1 MSSTAAD
8 VATRLGDAIAGV
20 DRTTQFY
27 KGAKLAGDI
36 DQTRAQTEASMALAR
51 QRRLAA
57 EQAELTKRAV
67 ESAQAALNN
76 PNADPMNAPLG
87 DIVAGKL
94 GSDYSGAMQ
103 GRNYGQQHNQR
114 NTVATPEGAQLGD
127 TIVTE
132 DMRRAAEDALA
143 PGAAIATRRPRA
155 PGSPVIVDDG
165 AGGSV
170 YVSPE
175 DAPGRTPA
183 ARPAPARA
191 PQGPTTQSRQIDEL
205 IARGMDKDTA
215 TRLVYR
221 RYPNAQAA
229 FDSVYRAQLGQF
241 ATEAQAAE
249 AARAAV
255 EASYGAGALDE
266 QLYPPDAGDEEFGEG
281 EEVENPDTGQVLVLR
296 GGVWVD
302 KDTGQPVQ

>member
-20 DRTTQFY
+20 DRTSAY
-27 KGAKLAGDI
+27 MKGAKLSGDI
-36 DQTRAQTEASMALAR
+36 DQTRAQTEASLSLAR
-51 QRRLAA
+51 QRRIAS
-57 EQAELTKRAV
+57 EQAELEKRAV
-67 ESAQAALNN
+67 ESLQQSLNA
-76 PNADPMNAPLG
+76 PGADPMNAPLG
-87 DIVAGKL
+87 DIVAGKR
-94 GSDYSGAMQ
+94 GSDFSGAMQ
-103 GRNYGQQHNQR
+103 GRNYGQQFNQR
-114 NTVATPEGAQLGD
+114 ATVGTPEGQPLGD
-127 TIVTE
+127 SIVTE
-132 DMRRAAEDALA
+132 DMRRSAEDALA

-175 DAPGRTPA
+175 DAPGQHPA
-183 ARPAPARA
+183 ARPVAPRPA
-191 PQGPTTQSRQIDEL
+191 PGATTQDRQIDEL

-221 RYPNAQAA
+221 RYPNAHAA
-229 FDSVYRAQLGQF
+229 FDAVYRAQVGKF
-241 ATEAQAAE
+241 ATNEQAQDAAQQ
-249 AARAAV
+249 AV
-255 EASYGAGALDE
+255 EASYGPGALEE
-266 QLYPPDAGDEEFGEG
+266 QLYPPAADVDNFDEG

-296 GGVWVD
+296 GGQWVD